1 MLIGYA
7 RVSTKDQNLD
17 RQIDAFKK
25 LGIDDRNVFK
35 EKHTGTIRKRPEF
48 ERMMAYLETGDI
60 LVVESISRIGRS
72 VRDLLNIMNELNE
85 KKVQLKILSENID
98 TTTITGQFM
107 YGVFALIYDYDHKM
121 KLENICEG
129 FAAGKARGKKYGA
142 PFKLKPY
149 EMEQLKIQLQSN
161 RSPRDLAQELNM
173 TVQSIYNY
181 RRRFAENPEP
191 LSIS

>member
-1 MLIGYA
+1 MIVGYA

-17 RQIDAFKK
+17 RQIDA
-25 LGIDDRNVFK
+25 LRNNGIDDRNIFK
-35 EKHTGTIRKRPEF
+35 EKHTGTIRKRPAF
-48 ERMMAYLETGDI
+48 EEMMAFIQQGDI

-85 KKVQLKILSENID
+85 RKVQLKILSENID

-107 YGVFALIYDYDHKM
+107 YGVFALIYDYDHKI

-149 EMEQLKIQLQSN
+149 EMEQLKSRLKSN
-161 RSPRDLAQELNM
+161 VAPKVLAKELNM

-181 RRRFAENPEP
+181 RRRFSENQNP
-191 LSIS
+191 S